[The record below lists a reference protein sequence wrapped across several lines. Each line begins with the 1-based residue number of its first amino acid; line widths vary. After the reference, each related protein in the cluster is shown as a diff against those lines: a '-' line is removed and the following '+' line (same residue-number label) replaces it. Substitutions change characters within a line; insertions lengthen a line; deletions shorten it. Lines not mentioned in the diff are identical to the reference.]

1 MPRRVIFA
9 VIGVMSAAC
18 ATPPG
23 PSPAPSPSPVPDVRP
38 GAITAGELRQD
49 VYAFAADSFLGREA
63 GTPNE
68 MRAARFIATRLASL
82 GLEPAG
88 DSLYYHRVPLV
99 REIFGAATQIGVTQ
113 GTTTTPLSIGKDV
126 VPWINLGS
134 GIPTPKRSASGE
146 IFFAGYGLVSQ
157 GRNDF
162 QRITQPGLVIVM
174 LHGAP
179 PGVDSATREEL
190 ESQVELGNRIGRAI
204 QFQPAAIVLLMTGK
218 TTEFYNQMVPYL
230 TRLVVQSPGDQ
241 TTSDAQRPVPM
252 IVLGVAK
259 PGSPLLPARFPSD
272 ETPQLLGDRVFN
284 ARLHVQKT
292 AFTSYNVAAV
302 VRGTDA
308 RMNKSYVAFGAHYDH
323 VGIQTGMTP
332 DSIANGADDD
342 ASGSMTLLAVAKAMK
357 AAPPRR
363 SILFVWHGAEEKGL
377 LGSAYFTSQPTVPI
391 DSIVAQI
398 NSDMIGRRGGPS
410 TSFNSA
416 IDGDA
421 AANRLYVIG
430 PGAAPNNQSR
440 VLGAI
445 LDSVN
450 ARQPRPLEIDRSFD
464 SPTHPERHFERSD
477 HYNYSQQGIPVVM
490 LTTGTHEDYHK
501 VSDEAA
507 KIDFEKM
514 ARIGALM
521 LDFGTTVANRER
533 RPR

>member
-1 MPRRVIFA
+1 MIRLLFLA
-9 VIGVMSAAC
+9 VSCVLASCAA
-18 ATPPG
+18 P
-23 PSPAPSPSPVPDVRP
+23 PAPVAAPTPAPLPRTS
-38 GAITAGELRQD
+38 AITADQLRQD
-49 VYAFAADSFLGREA
+49 LFAFAADSFLGREA

-68 MRAARFIATRLASL
+68 MRAARFLVNRLVSL

-99 REIFGAATQIGVTQ
+99 REFIGPSTQIGVTQ
-113 GTTTTPLSIGKDV
+113 GQMTIPLSIGKDV

-134 GIPTPKRSASGE
+134 GIPTPKRNASGD
-146 IFFAGYGLVSQ
+146 IFFASYGMVLQ

-162 QRITQPGLVIVM
+162 QRITQPGHVIVL

-179 PGVDSATREEL
+179 AGADSATREEL
-190 ESQVELGNRIGRAI
+190 ESQIELGNRIGRAI
-204 QFQPAAIVLLMTGK
+204 QFQPAAIVLLTTGK

-230 TRLVVQSPGDQ
+230 TRLVVAAPGDQ

-259 PGSPLLPARFPSD
+259 AGSPLLPTHWPAD
-272 ETPQLLGDRVFN
+272 ETAQPLTGRTFN
-284 ARLHVQKT
+284 ARLDVQRT

-302 VRGTDA
+302 LRGSDA
-308 RMNKSYVAFGAHYDH
+308 RLNKSYVALGAHYDH
-323 VGIQTGMTP
+323 VGVQPGMSP

-342 ASGSMTLLAVAKAMK
+342 ASGSMTLLAVASAMK

-363 SILFVWHGAEEKGL
+363 SVLFVWHGAEEKGL
-377 LGSAYFTSQPTVPI
+377 LGSAYFTSHPTVPI

-398 NSDMIGRRGGPS
+398 NSDMIGRRGGP
-410 TSFNSA
+410 TPGFNSA
-416 IDGDA
+416 MQGETV
-421 AANRLYVIG
+421 ANRLYVIG
-430 PGAAPNNQSR
+430 PEAAPNNQSR

-450 ARQPRPLEIDRSFD
+450 ARQARPIDIDRTLD
-464 SPTHPERHFERSD
+464 SPNHPERHFERSD
-477 HYNYSQQGIPVVM
+477 HYNYSQKGIPVVM

-501 VSDEAA
+501 VSDEAS

-514 ARIGALM
+514 ARVGTLM
-521 LDFGTTVANRER
+521 LELGTTLANREK